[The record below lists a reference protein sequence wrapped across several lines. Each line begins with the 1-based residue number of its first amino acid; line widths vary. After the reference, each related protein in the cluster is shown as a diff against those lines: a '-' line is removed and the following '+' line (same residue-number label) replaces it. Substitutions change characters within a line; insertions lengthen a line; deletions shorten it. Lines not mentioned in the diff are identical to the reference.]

1 MLYYIMAEFLVLVSN
16 NRYVF
21 PVGIVSIRYIILETL
36 IVIKEY

>member
-1 MLYYIMAEFLVLVSN
+1 MLYYIMAEFLILVPN